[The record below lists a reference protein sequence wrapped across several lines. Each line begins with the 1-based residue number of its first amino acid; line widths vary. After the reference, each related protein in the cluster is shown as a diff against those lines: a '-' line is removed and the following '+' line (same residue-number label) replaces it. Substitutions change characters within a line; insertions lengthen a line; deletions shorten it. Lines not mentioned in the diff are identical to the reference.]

1 MKNIKIYIIALF
13 YLILTSNSYSQN
25 IVYANLDTIIKTSD
39 VGKKI
44 IVFFKDKNNKLNKEY
59 KNKEKIIRENEASL
73 ISQKN
78 ILENEE
84 YIKKANEIN
93 QEINKF
99 NLEYNQKMKEIN
111 FQKDEVLK
119 SFQNEINKIL
129 KEFAEN
135 NNIDIILSSNQMLIG
150 KSNMDVTDKI
160 LKNVNNK
167 IKNFNIN

>member
-93 QEINKF
+93 Q
-99 NLEYNQKMKEIN
+99 
-111 FQKDEVLK
+111 D
-119 SFQNEINKIL
+119 L

-150 KSNMDVTDKI
+150 KSNMDVTDEI